1 MDWQRFDQHVSGAQ
15 RVNAV
20 LDWLRRPA
28 DIRPAFVT
36 LYFDIVDTAGHRFGP
51 DSAEVNTAIG
61 EVDAR
66 IGDLVAGLAAMR
78 QPAHLLIVADHG
90 MRAVDASRVIQLADL
105 IDRSEEHTS
114 ELQSLMRISYAVF
127 CLKNK
132 SHQQLQ

>member
-90 MRAVDASRVIQLADL
+90 MRAVDAS
-105 IDRSEEHTS
+105 DR
-114 ELQSLMRISYAVF
+114 
-127 CLKNK
+127 K
-132 SHQQLQ
+132 STRLNSSH

>member
-78 QPAHLLIVADHG
+78 EQAHLLSVADQDRTSVVWG
-90 MRAVDASRVIQLADL
+90 KDVSGRVDLGGRGDSKKKIVIRL
-105 IDRSEEHTS
+105 
-114 ELQSLMRISYAVF
+114 LQKITRER
-127 CLKNK
+127 N
-132 SHQQLQ
+132 